1 MSLISFVVRV
11 KLHPL
16 PQGWN
21 RAQRSSLDAPSKYY
35 LNWPLCDIDD
45 DNGPFE
51 IAAGM
56 HRLVGQCRVD
66 RHDSFFL
73 ELEQAHRQIVDGNLP
88 LRRLHMRKGDMM
100 IRDPRCLHRASP
112 NLTTVDRPMMVILF
126 LASAERAKS
135 QSNHCPSM
143 TQDTWESL
151 GGAQQRLL
159 RVIPVVNKKGGA
171 CCTAKF

>member
-1 MSLISFVVRV
+1 M
-11 KLHPL
+11 
-16 PQGWN
+16 
-21 RAQRSSLDAPSKYY
+21 
-35 LNWPLCDIDD
+35 CDIDD

-51 IAAGM
+51 MAAGT

-66 RHDSFFL
+66 GQDNFFP
-73 ELEQAHRQIVDGNLP
+73 ELEQAHRQIVDGSLP

-135 QSNHCPSM
+135 QSNRCPGM
-143 TQDTWESL
+143 AQDTRESL

-159 RVIPVVNKKGGA
+159 RAIPVVNEEGA
-171 CCTAKF
+171 HAALRSNGYELF